1 MGNMLED
8 GSDWLEGQRKAHA
21 ASTVTYCR
29 GELTVEVQATVGKT
43 VFDVETAA
51 GVVETIQSRDF
62 LILAADLVLGG
73 VEVLPERGDRVKEL
87 LVAGGATL
95 VYEVLAP
102 GGEPPWAYSD
112 PWRKTLRVHTK
123 HVATE

>member
-29 GELTVEVQATVGKT
+29 GVLSVEVEATIAST
-43 VFDVETAA
+43 TFEVETAGGA
-51 GVVETIQSRDF
+51 IETVQSRDF
-62 LILAADLVLGG
+62 LITTADLVLGG
-73 VEVLPERGDRVKEL
+73 AEVLPERGDQIREI
-87 LVAGGATL
+87 AGAKTF

-102 GGEPPWAYSD
+102 GGEPPWRYSD
-112 PWRKTLRVHTK
+112 DWRKTLRIHTK